1 MAWMIYGANGYTG
14 QLLAEA
20 AAAAGERPVLAGRND
35 GAGRAGA
42 NRSGLPWRAFPLT
55 RPGLE
60 GIDLVL
66 NCAGPFSATSR
77 PLVDAC
83 LRGRAHYLDITGGL
97 DVIEAAMVRE
107 AEARAA
113 NVALIP
119 AVGFDVVPSD
129 CLAALLHRKLPGA
142 VRLELAFYP
151 HGGARPGAPQ
161 TKVGNLPPSTPAP
174 RGGGVAEIPPL
185 GGPL

>member
-14 QLLAEA
+14 QLVAEA

-35 GAGRAGA
+35 AAV
-42 NRSGLPWRAFPLT
+42 RAFPLT
-55 RPGLE
+55 RPELE

-77 PLVDAC
+77 PMVDAC
-83 LRGRAHYLDITGGL
+83 LRSPAHYLDITGEL
-97 DVIEAAMVRE
+97 DVIEAAMERD

-129 CLAALLHRKLPGA
+129 CLGTLLHRKLPGA

-151 HGGARPGAPQ
+151 HGGAGPG
-161 TKVGNLPPSTPAP
+161 TLKTMVENLSRRTRAR
-174 RGGGVAEIPPL
+174 RGGKLVEIESL
-185 GGPL
+185 VR